1 MQKSN
6 YILSVKTSIDIRGI
20 AKFSIE
26 KFGVQQADIYRKGL
40 ISTINQLSQTPEIGR
55 EYIAIKNQMVSR
67 YRFKAHTI
75 FYYPIDNKIVA
86 VRILGNRMSF
96 MNHLNF

>member
-6 YILSVKTSIDIRGI
+6 YILSVKASEDISGI

-26 KFGVQQADIYRKGL
+26 KFGVQQANIYRKAL
-40 ISTINQLSQTPEIGR
+40 IATINQLSKTPEIGR
-55 EYIAIKNQMVSR
+55 EYIAIKNQMLSR

-75 FYYPIDNKIVA
+75 FYYSIDKKIMI

-96 MNHLNF
+96 LNHLNL